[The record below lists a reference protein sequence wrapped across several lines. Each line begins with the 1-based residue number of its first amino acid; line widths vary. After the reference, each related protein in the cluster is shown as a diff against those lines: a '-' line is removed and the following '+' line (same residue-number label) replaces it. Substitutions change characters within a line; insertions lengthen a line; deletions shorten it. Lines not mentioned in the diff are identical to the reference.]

1 MVLILLAVLRVLNT
15 SESIKQYD
23 LLVAGLD
30 DFDKEIVERIAEG
43 IG

>member
-1 MVLILLAVLRVLNT
+1 MNT

-23 LLVAGLD
+23 LLMAELD
-30 DFDKEIVERIAEG
+30 DFDKEIVERIAEA